1 MDLYTLLYLK
11 WITNKDLLYIA
22 HGTLLNVIWQPAWE
36 WSLGE
41 NGCMYMAVHLH
52 CSPETVP
59 TLLIG
64 YTLIKI
70 NSEKKVLER
79 LPLKDN

>member
-11 WITNKDLLYIA
+11 WITNKDLLYSTWDSA
-22 HGTLLNVIWQPAWE
+22 QCYMAPAWE

-70 NSEKKVLER
+70 KSEKKVLER